1 MVARLSNTV
10 RDYAWGSP
18 TAIPALLG
26 VSPDGSPQAELWMG
40 AHESAPSVLP
50 SGESLYDLVSAS
62 PSEVLGAET
71 AERFDGRFPFLAKIL
86 AAAQP
91 LSIQAHPSPEQ
102 AVDGYRRDEEAGIPR
117 DAGDRNYKDSWPKP
131 EILIA
136 LEPFDAL
143 VGFRPLDRTVALLE
157 ALDAAALE
165 GLTASLRDGKLRE
178 AFTEFMSSD
187 RDAIR
192 PLVAALGAACDRY
205 VADARVGAA
214 DADAPGADADARVV
228 DVDARVGDV
237 DARVA
242 DADVDAR
249 VAEVDARVA
258 AADDAPGASGDT
270 APAPARA
277 PAGEFLVEAET
288 LARLAVDFPDD
299 PGVLAA
305 LLLNRV
311 RLERFESV
319 YLPAGNVHAYL
330 RGTGFEVM
338 ANSDNVL
345 RGGLTSKHVDVPE
358 LVSVIDFEPLADPLL
373 RGVSVAPGV
382 TAYETGSPYFAVR
395 RVDLAG
401 DAVVVPAEGARI
413 VAVVDGEVTVGAEGT
428 DETEALAGGQSA
440 FLRGP
445 EGPCNL
451 RGSGTAF
458 VVSAR

>member
-1 MVARLSNTV
+1 MVVRLTNTI

-26 VSPDGSPQAELWMG
+26 VSPDGKPQAELWMG

-50 SGESLYDLVSAS
+50 SGDSLYDLVSAA
-62 PSEVLGAET
+62 PSEVLGAKT
-71 AERFDGRFPFLAKIL
+71 AEQFDGRFPFLAKIL

-157 ALDAAALE
+157 ALDPKGLE
-165 GLTASLRDGKLRE
+165 ELTAALRDGKLRE

-192 PLVAALGAACDRY
+192 PLVAALGEACDRY
-205 VADARVGAA
+205 VAANRSS
-214 DADAPGADADARVV
+214 APATATGSAPATAT
-228 DVDARVGDV
+228 GS
-237 DARVA
+237 
-242 DADVDAR
+242 
-249 VAEVDARVA
+249 A
-258 AADDAPGASGDT
+258 AATGSTPATATGSAAATGSSGG
-270 APAPARA
+270 
-277 PAGEFLVEAET
+277 GEFFVEAET
-288 LARLAVDFPDD
+288 LARLALDFPDD

-345 RGGLTSKHVDVPE
+345 RGGLTSKHVDVAE

-373 RGVSVAPGV
+373 QGVSVAPGV

-395 RVDLAG
+395 RVDLTG

-428 DETEALAGGQSA
+428 DETEALSGGQSA
-440 FLRGP
+440 FLAGP
-445 EGPCNL
+445 EGPCSL

>member
-1 MVARLSNTV
+1 V

-26 VSPDGSPQAELWMG
+26 VEPDGKPQAELWMG

-50 SGESLYDLVSAS
+50 SGESLYDLVSSAAAA
-62 PSEVLGAET
+62 VLGEET

-117 DAGDRNYKDSWPKP
+117 DAADRNYKDSWPKP

-143 VGFRPLDRTVALLE
+143 VGFRPLERTVALLE
-157 ALDAAALE
+157 ALGATGLE
-165 GLTASLRDGKLRE
+165 ELTASLRDGKLRA

-192 PLVAALGAACDRY
+192 PLVAALGEACERY
-205 VADARVGAA
+205 VERVHAG
-214 DADAPGADADARVV
+214 GADAD
-228 DVDARVGDV
+228 G
-237 DARVA
+237 
-242 DADVDAR
+242 
-249 VAEVDARVA
+249 
-258 AADDAPGASGDT
+258 
-270 APAPARA
+270 
-277 PAGEFLVEAET
+277 GEFFVEAET
-288 LARLAVDFPDD
+288 LARLAADFPDD

-345 RGGLTSKHVDVPE
+345 RGGLTSKHIDVPE
-358 LVSVIDFEPLADPLL
+358 LVSVIDFEALADPVLH
-373 RGVSVAPGV
+373 GTVVARGV

-395 RVDLAG
+395 RVDLDG
-401 DAVVVPAEGARI
+401 GAVVVPAEGARI
-413 VAVVDGEVTVGAEGT
+413 VAVVDGDVTVGAEGT
-428 DETEALAGGQSA
+428 DETEALSGGQSA
-440 FLRGP
+440 FLAGP
-445 EGPCNL
+445 EGPCTL

>member
-1 MVARLSNTV
+1 MTNTI

-26 VSPDGSPQAELWMG
+26 VEPDGKPQAELWMG

-50 SGESLYDLVSAS
+50 SGESLYDVVSAA
-62 PSEVLGAET
+62 PSSVLGEET

-117 DAGDRNYKDSWPKP
+117 DAADRNYKDSWPKP

-157 ALDAAALE
+157 ALDPTGLE
-165 GLTASLRDGKLRE
+165 DLTAALRDGKLRE
-178 AFTEFMSSD
+178 AFTEFMSND

-192 PLVAALGAACDRY
+192 PLVAALGEACEQY
-205 VADARVGAA
+205 VERVHTTGGAEPA
-214 DADAPGADADARVV
+214 GPSA
-228 DVDARVGDV
+228 
-237 DARVA
+237 
-242 DADVDAR
+242 
-249 VAEVDARVA
+249 VA
-258 AADDAPGASGDT
+258 APSDAVGASGQTTASSEAGASGVVDASALGE
-270 APAPARA
+270 APASGDGPG
-277 PAGEFLVEAET
+277 GEFFVEAET
-288 LARLAVDFPDD
+288 LARLAADFPDD

-345 RGGLTSKHVDVPE
+345 RGGLTSKHIDVPE
-358 LVSVIDFEPLADPLL
+358 LVSVIDFEPLADPVLH
-373 RGVSVAPGV
+373 GTAVAPGV

-395 RVDLAG
+395 RVDLDG
-401 DAVVVPAEGARI
+401 DTVVVPAEGARI
-413 VAVVDGEVTVGAEGT
+413 VAVVDGDVTVGAEGT
-428 DETEALAGGQSA
+428 DETEALSGGQSA
-440 FLRGP
+440 FLAGP